1 MAARFPDDW
10 QEELGGQPGALCFI
24 LRGIH
29 AGRMVNVLGT
39 PAEIDAGQTAGD
51 WQRASN
57 FAQHQ
62 FGTPDAE
69 APNTSIT
76 DPVIITGITPATVE
90 PGAPVEV
97 TISGLYIPA
106 TATLDTDIDFTLGTV
121 TNTSITATLDLTLI
135 AGGTV
140 TIGVLA
146 AAGDPEP
153 VATVQLVIAEEAP

>member
-76 DPVIITGITPATVE
+76 DPVIITGITPATGEAGEVV
-90 PGAPVEV
+90 PV
-97 TISGLYIPA
+97 TITGLYIPA
-106 TATLDTDIDFTLGTV
+106 TATVTTDLDFTLGTI
-121 TNTSITATLDLTLI
+121 TNTSITGTIDLTLE
-135 AGGTV
+135 ASGTV
-140 TIGVLA
+140 SLSVFA
-146 AAGDPEP
+146 EAGDPEP
-153 VATVQLVIAEEAP
+153 VAVLDFTITEATP